1 MNSISDSII
10 KFLKFP
16 YEKNHSRRDGFP
28 EENDFK
34 LIKSVVLFSLLYLA
48 GAFLGNYVTIQQND
62 FTTFWPPVGVLV
74 AALLINDQKQWKY
87 FIAAAF
93 LTSFVHD
100 IFTYKMLLVSLAFT
114 TADVLEAFCGVY
126 IVRKFIKG
134 RITFID
140 LKETLVI
147 FIITALI
154 STTIGATIGT
164 ITGLLLSS
172 IESLSNDWI
181 SWYVGDLLGI
191 ILVAPIFIAL
201 NSKEMRALFKID
213 YKKRLEF
220 FLLLSGVVFTSL
232 LVFSNFS
239 GLGKVDN
246 FLISPLLLWA
256 ALRFGLFGTSLSTFI
271 ITIIAIW
278 HSKEGYGEFYSTKAT
293 LAENLLSLQAYL
305 ITVSLS
311 INTLAIIIA
320 RQRKTEYDL
329 KIEKDYLDILM
340 NQTPDTI
347 YFKDVD
353 SRFTRINKPQVETLG
368 LTNHSQ
374 AVGKTDFDF
383 FPAEL
388 ADQFF
393 TDEQKIIKSG
403 EPIIGKIESITDSK
417 KRIHWFSTTKLP
429 MKDPEGK
436 IIGIVGVSRDITA
449 IKKIE
454 EELRELNSS
463 KDRLFSI
470 IAHDLK
476 SPFMGLIGY
485 SDLILEQFD
494 ELDKDQLRKWISDIH
509 KSIHSIFK
517 LIENLLNWS
526 RLQTDKFEYSPGK
539 VNLFESAAYGINL
552 VIANAKNKEI
562 EIINRIQNDLFVF
575 ADENMLN
582 SILGN
587 LLSNGIKFSHR
598 GGKILINS
606 ALVDHSVE
614 VSVED
619 NGIGICPK
627 DQSKI
632 FSVEVS
638 HTTRGTEDE
647 KGTGLGLVLCKE
659 MIERHGGQIRVEST
673 KGKGTKFIFTLPM
686 AKSERQE
693 VKIESQ

>member
-1 MNSISDSII
+1 
-10 KFLKFP
+10 
-16 YEKNHSRRDGFP
+16 
-28 EENDFK
+28 
-34 LIKSVVLFSLLYLA
+34 
-48 GAFLGNYVTIQQND
+48 
-62 FTTFWPPVGVLV
+62 
-74 AALLINDQKQWKY
+74 
-87 FIAAAF
+87 
-93 LTSFVHD
+93 
-100 IFTYKMLLVSLAFT
+100 
-114 TADVLEAFCGVY
+114 
-126 IVRKFIKG
+126 
-134 RITFID
+134 
-140 LKETLVI
+140 
-147 FIITALI
+147 
-154 STTIGATIGT
+154 
-164 ITGLLLSS
+164 
-172 IESLSNDWI
+172 
-181 SWYVGDLLGI
+181 
-191 ILVAPIFIAL
+191 L
-201 NSKEMRALFKID
+201 NSKEIRALFKID
-213 YKKRLEF
+213 YEQLHRHTAAERLQNNKKRLEF

-278 HSKEGYGEFYSTKAT
+278 YSKEGYGEFYSTKAT

-353 SRFTRINKPQVETLG
+353 SRFTRINKPQMEALG
-368 LTNHSQ
+368 LTNHSE
-374 AVGKTDFDF
+374 AIGKTDFDF
-383 FPAEL
+383 FHPEL

-403 EPIIGKIESITDSK
+403 EPIIGKIESVTDNE
-417 KRIHWFSTTKLP
+417 KRTHWFSTTKLP
-429 MKDPEGK
+429 MKDPNGK

-517 LIENLLNWS
+517 LIENLLSWS
-526 RLQTDKFEYSPGK
+526 RLQTDKFEYNPGK
-539 VNLFESAAYGINL
+539 VNLFECAAYGMNL

-562 EIINRIQNDLFVF
+562 EIINHIQSDLFVL

-582 SILGN
+582 SIIGN

-606 ALVDHSVE
+606 AVVDHIVE

-619 NGIGICPK
+619 YGIGISPK

-632 FSVEVS
+632 FSLEVS

-659 MIERHGGQIRVEST
+659 MIERHGGKIRVES
-673 KGKGTKFIFTLPM
+673 KQGKGTKFIFTLPV
-686 AKSERQE
+686 AGKASHLSIVNGHSENNDQ
-693 VKIESQ
+693 